1 MKYILFEKSA
11 VETLAQQSEYQSVE
25 FPYGKKFIDIIQE
38 QTSDLELKD
47 LYVGKDMKKGLVFS
61 GKNHE
66 LSFLLFD
73 LEQCKLLE
81 KENNIESLMLV
92 FQKVFRTSIRIWNRH
107 PFTSSERVNGTKSII
122 FPFAYTDRRRIVIER
137 APVCERLK
145 TRGIVRPLL
154 VYKYGVEDEPSGG
167 EVAKEDVLKNAGEE
181 YLNMRAEIINYFES
195 KMINRVNGDNRE
207 SLIISSSKEHVS
219 DEDFTCMS
227 YEQQLTRLTMTQRKV
242 VDNPNISAPIR
253 IDGAAGTGKTVSMI
267 LRAYRLLE
275 ENRKCNQAYKIIFI
289 SHNETTKNQVEYAF
303 SLLKNAQIYI
313 NVESKQSIEFTT
325 LLRYCIKLINL
336 GESKILD
343 LDANDA
349 KQTQRMLIE
358 DALDKMMQ
366 ERYKSYKALVSQPF
380 KDIFNEEKTTKGI
393 LVSML
398 QHEFSIQ
405 IKGRT
410 NGTIEEYYNLEPIE
424 NGLPSKEKRE
434 KEFVFSIFQEY
445 ENMLKMT
452 SSYDSDDI
460 VIEAIAQLNAPIW
473 RRERNEKGFDYIFVD
488 EMHLFNINEQHVF
501 HYLTKSIS
509 QKEIPICFALDY
521 GQAIGDRGDIK
532 KDYIEKTFEGG
543 QNNVYNTVFRS
554 SQQITDFCASIS
566 AAGALMFQENY
577 KNPYNNPISGFT
589 HQEELLCETPKVFM
603 YKNDEEMISS
613 LKVHLDEIKKKLQCK
628 NHEIAVVAF
637 DESMM
642 EDEFIRK
649 IEQLTNKKIFS
660 IRHKYS
666 GGLDQKMKASDPL
679 IMISPNNVNGLEF
692 KCVILLG
699 VDDGRVPQN
708 IGVSDV
714 SANYIKYIA
723 FNQLYLTSSRAK
735 YRLLVLGNA
744 LHGVSPCLKYAL
756 ENGTL
761 LNDTAK
767 SE

>member
-1 MKYILFEKSA
+1 M
-11 VETLAQQSEYQSVE
+11 
-25 FPYGKKFIDIIQE
+25 
-38 QTSDLELKD
+38 EL
-47 LYVGKDMKKGLVFS
+47 
-61 GKNHE
+61 
-66 LSFLLFD
+66 LL
-73 LEQCKLLE
+73 
-81 KENNIESLMLV
+81 
-92 FQKVFRTSIRIWNRH
+92 RH
-107 PFTSSERVNGTKSII
+107 
-122 FPFAYTDRRRIVIER
+122 DVI
-137 APVCERLK
+137 C
-145 TRGIVRPLL
+145 
-154 VYKYGVEDEPSGG
+154 
-167 EVAKEDVLKNAGEE
+167 
-181 YLNMRAEIINYFES
+181 
-195 KMINRVNGDNRE
+195 
-207 SLIISSSKEHVS
+207 LIA
-219 DEDFTCMS
+219 
-227 YEQQLTRLTMTQRKV
+227 RLTK
-242 VDNPNISAPIR
+242 
-253 IDGAAGTGKTVSMI
+253 
-267 LRAYRLLE
+267 Y
-275 ENRKCNQAYKIIFI
+275 FI
-289 SHNETTKNQVEYAF
+289 CQHCHM
-303 SLLKNAQIYI
+303 KNAQIYM

-473 RRERNEKGFDYIFVD
+473 RRERNEKGYDYIFVD

-613 LKVHLDEIKKKLQCK
+613 LKVHLDEIKKKLRCK
-628 NHEIAVVAF
+628 NHEIAVVVF

-666 GGLDQKMKASDPL
+666 GGLDQKMKTCDPL
-679 IMISPNNVNGLEF
+679 ILISPNNVNGLEF

-761 LNDTAK
+761 LNDAAK
-767 SE
+767 SPN